1 MMPIVFE
8 YQTCININGKSL
20 DFGNKTQGKKRGPGQ
35 VCIKSRANTVYLT
48 LVAAKYDI
56 LLVSYLCLCTFIR

>member
-1 MMPIVFE
+1 MTLTVSE
-8 YQTCININGKSL
+8 YQTCIKSL

-35 VCIKSRANTVYLT
+35 VLYKVPGLYTVHLT

-56 LLVSYLCLCTFIR
+56 ILVVYSCLCTFIR

>member
-1 MMPIVFE
+1 MMLTVFE

-35 VCIKSRANTVYLT
+35 VLSKIPG
-48 LVAAKYDI
+48 
-56 LLVSYLCLCTFIR
+56 